1 MAFSISIIVKHRI
14 SHGTG
19 QSNYVAALY
28 PGLYP
33 TAAIPCIKAISPSEG
48 WTTGGSTVI
57 IIGDN
62 FFDGLQV
69 LIITIIITTIIT
81 IILHP
86 PWQVVF
92 GTMLVW
98 SELITS
104 HAIRVQ
110 TPPRHI
116 PGVVEVSR
124 I

>member
-69 LIITIIITTIIT
+69 LIITIIVSSII
-81 IILHP
+81 HP

-116 PGVVEVSR
+116 PGVVEVR
-124 I
+124 LT